1 MTDVIEFV
9 DLFAG
14 GGGTTTGV
22 LLAAEALGLRTEA
35 VAVNHWPVAVATHAE
50 NHREVRHYCADI
62 QQVDPREVVPS
73 GRLDLLWASP
83 ECTHHSRARGG
94 KPVSEQKR
102 SGADW
107 VLDWLEQLD
116 VRCLILENVEE
127 WLSWGDVVD
136 GKPVSKTRGR
146 FFLQWWNRL
155 ERLGYRAEYRV
166 LNAADFG
173 DATTRKRLFVQA
185 RKDGLPIRWPE
196 PTHSKTGS
204 TDLFGTL
211 KKWRPAREIIDWT
224 DLGPSLFDR
233 PRPLSLKTRL
243 RIGRGLQRFGGE
255 LAPAYIRLLGLPADD
270 EERLIRGCAGTIAE
284 AFTTS
289 QFNGRGH
296 IGCRPVSQPVTT
308 VTTVARIG
316 VATPTATPFTF
327 ANREHGA
334 PRGPED
340 PIPTATTSTGGGMYA
355 VQPSA
360 EPFVLGQQS
369 DSAARSTDA
378 PIPTI
383 ATAGVIRL
391 FAPTAEPFLD
401 VYYGTGQADA
411 IDEPAATVTTTDR
424 LALVSPLVVP
434 YCPRSDARSVE
445 DPAPTV
451 MTKDRLGVATPVIV
465 QIDQSGT
472 AGPGVKSADEPLAT
486 QVTKAN
492 RAVATSFAVPYYGE
506 RPGQTER
513 VVDLGEPLD
522 TVTTAGRFALVT
534 AFLAPKFGERPGQD
548 PRAHGIEEPLPT
560 VTGEGAGRLV
570 AATLELA
577 ERAIR
582 SGIDPRRLVV
592 IDGAL
597 WVLDICFRMLKPE
610 ELAAAM
616 GFPSGYRFTGTK
628 TDIVRQI
635 GNAVCVGVARA
646 LVLAM
651 FGGARAD
658 RRAS

>member
-1 MTDVIEFV
+1 MSDVLVFG

-14 GGGTTTGV
+14 GGGTTEGV
-22 LLAAEALGLRTEA
+22 LQAALLLGLETEA
-35 VAVNHWPVAVATHAE
+35 VAVNHWPVAVATHLA
-50 NHREVRHYCADI
+50 NHGQVRHHCMNLETAS
-62 QQVDPREVVPS
+62 PRELVPG
-73 GRLDLLWASP
+73 GRLDLLAASP

-94 KPVSEQKR
+94 KPVSDQRR
-102 SGADW
+102 SGANW
-107 VLDWLEQLD
+107 VLDWLEALD

-127 WLSWGDVVD
+127 WLSWGDLD
-136 GKPVSKTRGR
+136 AQGKPVSKKRGR
-146 FFLQWWNRL
+146 FFLEWWNRL
-155 ERLGYRAEYRV
+155 EKLGYRAEYKV

-185 RKDGLPIRWPE
+185 RKDGLPIVWPE
-196 PTHSKTGS
+196 PTHSKAGS
-204 TDLFGTL
+204 VDLFGEL
-211 KKWRPAREIIDWT
+211 KRWRPAREIIDWT

-233 PRPLSLKTRL
+233 AKPLSLKTRL

-255 LAPAYIRLLGLPADD
+255 LAPAYIRLLNLPAED
-270 EERLIRGCAGTIAE
+270 EERLIRGCSGKIAE

-316 VATPTATPFTF
+316 VATPTAAPFTF
-327 ANREHGA
+327 ANREHAA
-334 PRGPED
+334 PKGPDE
-340 PIPTATTSTGGGMYA
+340 PIATATSATGGGMYL
-355 VQPSA
+355 VSPEA

-369 DSAARSTDA
+369 DSAARSTTE

-401 VYYGTGQADA
+401 VYHGTGQARA
-411 IDEPAATVTTTDR
+411 IDDPTPTVTATDR
-424 LALVSPLVVP
+424 LALVSPMVVP
-434 YCPRSDARSVE
+434 YGPRAEARSVE
-445 DPAPTV
+445 DPSPTV
-451 MTKDRLGVATPVIV
+451 MTKDRLGVASPFL
-465 QIDQSGT
+465 SPFYGG
-472 AGPGVKSADEPLAT
+472 APAKSDRAHSIDEPIRT
-486 QVTKAN
+486 I
-492 RAVATSFAVPYYGE
+492 P
-506 RPGQTER
+506 TEN
-513 VVDLGEPLD
+513 
-522 TVTTAGRFALVT
+522 RFALVT
-534 AFLAPKFGERPGQD
+534 AFLAPKFGERSDQE
-548 PRAHGIEEPLPT
+548 PRAHDIEEALPT

-570 AATLELA
+570 TATLELA

-582 SGIDPRRLVV
+582 SGLNPMRLVIV
-592 IDGAL
+592 DGVL
-597 WVLDICFRMLKPE
+597 LLLDICFRMLKPG

-616 GFPSGYRFTGTK
+616 GFPPGYRFTGTK

-651 FGGARAD
+651 FGGDREL